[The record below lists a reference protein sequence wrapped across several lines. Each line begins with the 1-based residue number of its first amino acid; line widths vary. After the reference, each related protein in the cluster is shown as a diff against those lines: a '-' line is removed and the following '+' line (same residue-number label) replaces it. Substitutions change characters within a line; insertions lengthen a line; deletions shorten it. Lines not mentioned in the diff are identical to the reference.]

1 MNVTDFNETLS
12 GELDKHLD
20 TKTPR
25 RISSL
30 IKVAILMEITKI
42 MEYVSIL
49 EVKNEKEIEITGLAY
64 NSRKV
69 EKGQVFVCIKGFKVD
84 GHQFAGQA
92 VENGAIALVV
102 EDFIEGLEVP
112 QYKVE
117 NGRVALAT
125 LADTFYNH
133 PTRKLKTIGITA
145 TNGKTS
151 TSFMTNAILE
161 NHGLTTGLMGTVV
174 VKIGDYAEP
183 SELTT
188 PESLDLQRF
197 YAQMV
202 DAGVTHATMEVSSS
216 ALELNRVGCVDF
228 DIVTLNN
235 ISREHIDLHSSF
247 ENYFMHKSSLIRNA
261 GADKVAILN
270 LDDKYSASLVNKT
283 KAKVITI
290 GVENQTADVLC
301 KNLDLSTGRAIFT
314 VDITRD
320 LITSDLVIPK
330 QQFQIELST
339 PGFHSVY
346 NSMVSIVIGLL
357 CEVPVETIQ
366 KSLFEFVGVER
377 RFEIIFEEDFKII
390 DDHFANSGNIDITLG
405 TLEKMEFNRVSLVY
419 AIRGDRGVT
428 VNKENAEAIA
438 RWAPRLGIHEITATL
453 SRSHVTQKD
462 VVSDAEVAVFKEV
475 MDEAGIKVH
484 LYEELPDA
492 IERSLGEVTDGDLLL
507 LAGCQGMDYGAKI
520 ALEQLETIRPDVDKK
535 KLFQPLEK
543 RVAGNS

>member
-1 MNVTDFNETLS
+1 
-12 GELDKHLD
+12 
-20 TKTPR
+20 
-25 RISSL
+25 
-30 IKVAILMEITKI
+30 MEITNLMKH
-42 MEYVSIL
+42 VPVL
-49 EVKNEKEIEITGLAY
+49 EVKNAKHINVTGLAY

-69 EKGQVFVCIKGFKVD
+69 EKGQVFVCIKGFKTD
-84 GHQFAGQA
+84 GHQYARQA

-102 EDFIEGLEVP
+102 EHFIDDLDVP
-112 QYKVE
+112 QYKVK
-117 NGRVALAT
+117 NGRTALAT
-125 LADTFYNH
+125 LADAFYDH
-133 PTRKLKTIGITA
+133 PTTKLKTIGITA

-161 NHGLTTGLMGTVV
+161 NHGLKTGLMGTVV

-202 DAGVTHATMEVSSS
+202 KEDVTHATMEVSSS

-235 ISREHIDLHSSF
+235 ISREHIDLHASF
-247 ENYFMHKSSLIRNA
+247 ENYFEHKSSLIRDA

-270 LDDKYSASLVNKT
+270 LDDSYSASLVNKT

-290 GVENQTADVLC
+290 GVENQTADVIC
-301 KNLDLSTGRAIFT
+301 TSLDLSTGRAKFT
-314 VDITRD
+314 VKITND
-320 LITSDLVIPK
+320 LVTADVVIPK
-330 QQFQIELST
+330 QTFDIELST

-357 CEVPVETIQ
+357 CEVPVKTIQ
-366 KSLFEFVGVER
+366 RSLAEFVGVER
-377 RFEIIFEEDFKII
+377 RFEIIFEDDFKII

-405 TLEKMEFNRVSLVY
+405 TLEKMDFNRISLVY

-428 VNKENAEAIA
+428 VNRENAETIA
-438 RWAPRLGIHEITATL
+438 KWAPRLGIHEVIATL

-462 VVSDAEVAVFKEV
+462 VVSDEELAVFKEV
-475 MDEAGIKVH
+475 MDKAGITVY
-484 LYEELPDA
+484 LYEELPEA
-492 IERSLGEVTDGDLLL
+492 VGHGLNEVTEGDLVL

-543 RVAGNS
+543 RVAGN

>member
-1 MNVTDFNETLS
+1 M
-12 GELDKHLD
+12 EL
-20 TKTPR
+20 TK
-25 RISSL
+25 
-30 IKVAILMEITKI
+30 LMEHVNVKEVIHTKQI
-42 MEYVSIL
+42 DIA
-49 EVKNEKEIEITGLAY
+49 GLAY

-69 EKGQVFVCIKGFKVD
+69 EKGQVFVCVRGFKAD

-102 EDFIEGLEVP
+102 EEFIEGLDVP

-117 NGRVALAT
+117 SGRNALAT
-125 LADTFYNH
+125 LADAYYDH
-133 PTRKLKTIGITA
+133 PTQKLKTIGITA

-161 NHGLTTGLMGTVV
+161 NNGLKTGLMGTVV

-202 DAGVTHATMEVSSS
+202 DAGVSHATMEVSSS

-247 ENYFMHKSSLIRNA
+247 ENYFEHKSSLIRNA

-290 GVENQTADVLC
+290 GVEEQSADVIC
-301 KNLDLSTGRAIFT
+301 RNLDLSTGRAKFT

-320 LITSDLVIPK
+320 LVTQDLVIPK
-330 QQFQIELST
+330 QHFQIELST

-357 CEVPVETIQ
+357 CEVPIETIQ
-366 KSLFEFVGVER
+366 KSLYEFVGVER
-377 RFEIIFEEDFKII
+377 RFEIIFEDDFKII

-405 TLEKMEFNRVSLVY
+405 TLEKMDFNRVSLVY

-438 RWAPRLGIHEITATL
+438 RWAPRLGIHEVIATL

-462 VVSDAEVAVFKEV
+462 IVSDAELAVFKEV
-475 MDEAGIKVH
+475 MEEVGINVH

-492 IERSLGEVTDGDLLL
+492 IGHSLQEVTEGDLLL

-520 ALEQLETIRPDVDKK
+520 ALEQLETIRPNMDKK

>member
-1 MNVTDFNETLS
+1 
-12 GELDKHLD
+12 
-20 TKTPR
+20 
-25 RISSL
+25 
-30 IKVAILMEITKI
+30 MEITRLLKHI
-42 MEYVSIL
+42 PVVET
-49 EVKNEKEIEITGLAY
+49 KNIRPIEITGLAY

-69 EKGQVFVCIKGFKVD
+69 EEGQVFVCIKGFKVD

-92 VENGAIALVV
+92 VQNGAVALVV
-102 EDFIEGLEVP
+102 EDFIDGMEVP

-125 LADTFYNH
+125 LADAFYNH

-161 NHGLTTGLMGTVV
+161 NHGFKTGLMGTVV

-188 PESLDLQRF
+188 PESLDLQHF

-202 DAGVTHATMEVSSS
+202 DENVSHATMEVSSS

-247 ENYFMHKSSLIRNA
+247 ENYFHHKSSLIRNA

-270 LDDKYSASLVNKT
+270 LDDSHSASLVNET

-290 GVENQTADVLC
+290 GVEEQSADVIC
-301 KNLDLSTGRAIFT
+301 TKLDLSTGRAKFT
-314 VDITRD
+314 VEIQQD
-320 LITSDLVIPK
+320 LVTQDLVIP
-330 QQFQIELST
+330 QQKFNVELST

-357 CEVPVETIQ
+357 CEVPVATIQ
-366 KSLFEFVGVER
+366 ESLAEFVGVER
-377 RFEIIFEEDFKII
+377 RFEIIFEDDFKII

-405 TLEKMEFNRVSLVY
+405 T
-419 AIRGDRGVT
+419 
-428 VNKENAEAIA
+428 
-438 RWAPRLGIHEITATL
+438 
-453 SRSHVTQKD
+453 
-462 VVSDAEVAVFKEV
+462 
-475 MDEAGIKVH
+475 
-484 LYEELPDA
+484 
-492 IERSLGEVTDGDLLL
+492 
-507 LAGCQGMDYGAKI
+507 
-520 ALEQLETIRPDVDKK
+520 
-535 KLFQPLEK
+535 
-543 RVAGNS
+543 

>member
-1 MNVTDFNETLS
+1 
-12 GELDKHLD
+12 
-20 TKTPR
+20 
-25 RISSL
+25 
-30 IKVAILMEITKI
+30 MEIAKL
-42 MEYVSIL
+42 MKHVD
-49 EVKNEKEIEITGLAY
+49 VKEIKNAKQIEITGLAY

-69 EKGQVFVCIKGFKVD
+69 EVGQVFVCVRGFKVD
-84 GHQFAGQA
+84 GHKFAGQA
-92 VENGAIALVV
+92 VENGAAALVV
-102 EDFIEGLEVP
+102 EEFIESIEVP

-117 NGRVALAT
+117 NGRLALAT
-125 LADTFYNH
+125 LADAFYDH

-247 ENYFMHKSSLIRNA
+247 ENYFEHKSSLIRNA
-261 GADKVAILN
+261 GAGKVAILN
-270 LDDKYSASLVNKT
+270 LDDVYSASLISKT

-290 GVENQTADVLC
+290 GVEEQSADVVC
-301 KNLDLSTGRAIFT
+301 RNLDLSTGRAKFT
-314 VDITRD
+314 VEIMRD
-320 LITSDLVIPK
+320 LVTADVVIPK

-357 CEVPVETIQ
+357 CEVPIATIQ

-377 RFEIIFEEDFKII
+377 RFEIIFEDDFKII

-405 TLEKMEFNRVSLVY
+405 TLEKMDFNSVSLVY

-438 RWAPRLGIHEITATL
+438 RWAPRLGIHEVIATL

-462 VVSDAEVAVFKEV
+462 VVSEAELAVFKEV
-475 MDEAGIKVH
+475 MEEAGINVH
-484 LYEELPDA
+484 LYEELPAA
-492 IERSLGEVTDGDLLL
+492 IEHSLNEVTEGDLVL

-520 ALEQLETIRPDVDKK
+520 ALEQLQTIRPDMDKK
-535 KLFQPLEK
+535 KLFQALEK

>member
-1 MNVTDFNETLS
+1 
-12 GELDKHLD
+12 
-20 TKTPR
+20 
-25 RISSL
+25 
-30 IKVAILMEITKI
+30 MEIIQLMK
-42 MEYVSIL
+42 SINVI
-49 EVKNEKEIEITGLAY
+49 EIKNEQQLATTGLAY

-69 EKGQVFVCIKGFKVD
+69 EAGQVFVCVRGFKAD
-84 GHQFAGQA
+84 GHQYAGQA
-92 VENGAIALVV
+92 VENGAVALVV
-102 EDFIEGLEVP
+102 EEFIEGLEVP

-117 NGRVALAT
+117 SGRVALAQ
-125 LADTFYNH
+125 LADAFYQH
-133 PTRKLKTIGITA
+133 PTQKLKTIGITA

-270 LDDKYSASLVNKT
+270 LDDSYSASLVTKT

-290 GVENQTADVLC
+290 GIEDQSADVIC
-301 KNLDLSTGRAIFT
+301 KDLDLSTGRGIFT
-314 VDITRD
+314 VEIKQDIVTAD
-320 LITSDLVIPK
+320 VVIPK
-330 QQFQIELST
+330 QQFKIELST

-357 CEVPVETIQ
+357 CEVPVKTIQ

-405 TLEKMEFNRVSLVY
+405 TLEKMDFNRISLVY

-438 RWAPRLGIHEITATL
+438 RWAPKLGIHKIIATL
-453 SRSHVTQKD
+453 SKSHVTQKD
-462 VVSDAEVAVFKEV
+462 VVAAEEVAVFKEV
-475 MDEAGIKVH
+475 MDEAGIKVY
-484 LYEELPDA
+484 LYDELPEA
-492 IERSLGEVTDGDLLL
+492 IEHSLGEVAEGDLLL

-520 ALEQLETIRPDVDKK
+520 ALEQLESIRPEIDKK
-535 KLFQPLEK
+535 KLYQPLEK
-543 RVAGNS
+543 RVAGK

>member
-1 MNVTDFNETLS
+1 
-12 GELDKHLD
+12 
-20 TKTPR
+20 
-25 RISSL
+25 
-30 IKVAILMEITKI
+30 MEITNLLKHI
-42 MEYVSIL
+42 PVL
-49 EVKNEKEIEITGLAY
+49 ETKNAGPIKVTGLAY

-92 VENGAIALVV
+92 VENGAVALVV
-102 EDFIEGLEVP
+102 EDFIDGIELP

-125 LADTFYNH
+125 LADAFYNH

-161 NHGLTTGLMGTVV
+161 NHGFKTGLMGTVV

-202 DAGVTHATMEVSSS
+202 EENVSHATMEVSSS

-247 ENYFMHKSSLIRNA
+247 ENYFHHKSSLIRNA

-270 LDDKYSASLVNKT
+270 LDDSYSASLMNKT

-290 GVENQTADVLC
+290 GVEDQSADVIC
-301 KNLDLSTGRAIFT
+301 TNLDLSTGRAKFT
-314 VDITRD
+314 VEIQQD
-320 LITSDLVIPK
+320 LVTQDLVIP
-330 QQFQIELST
+330 QQKFTIELST

-346 NSMVSIVIGLL
+346 NSMVSIVIALL
-357 CEVPVETIQ
+357 CEVPVATIQ
-366 KSLFEFVGVER
+366 KSLAEFVGVER
-377 RFEIIFEEDFKII
+377 RFEIIFEDDFKII

-405 TLEKMEFNRVSLVY
+405 TLEKMDFERIKLVY

-428 VNKENAEAIA
+428 VNRENAETIA
-438 RWAPRLGIHEITATL
+438 KWAPKLGIHEVIATL

-462 VVSDAEVAVFKEV
+462 VVSESELEVFLEV
-475 MDEAGIKVH
+475 MEEAGIKVQ
-484 LYEELPDA
+484 LYAELPEA
-492 IERSLGEVTDGDLLL
+492 IKHSLYDVADGDLLL
-507 LAGCQGMDYGAKI
+507 LAGCQGMDYGAKL
-520 ALEQLETIRPDVDKK
+520 ALEQLEVIRPNVDKK

-543 RVAGNS
+543 RVAGNT

>member
-1 MNVTDFNETLS
+1 M
-12 GELDKHLD
+12 ELTKLMKHI
-20 TKTPR
+20 P
-25 RISSL
+25 
-30 IKVAILMEITKI
+30 
-42 MEYVSIL
+42 IL
-49 EVKNEKEIEITGLAY
+49 EVKNAQHINITGLAY

-69 EKGQVFVCIKGFKVD
+69 EKGQVFVCVKGFKTD
-84 GHQFAGQA
+84 GHQYAGQA
-92 VENGAIALVV
+92 VENGAVALVV
-102 EDFIEGLEVP
+102 EDFIEGLAVP

-117 NGRVALAT
+117 SGRLALAT
-125 LADTFYNH
+125 LADAFYDH

-161 NHGLTTGLMGTVV
+161 NHDLKTGLMGTVV

-202 DAGVTHATMEVSSS
+202 EEGVTHATMEVSSS

-247 ENYFMHKSSLIRNA
+247 ENYFEHKSSLIRNA
-261 GADKVAILN
+261 GADKIAILN
-270 LDDKYSASLVNKT
+270 LDDAYSASLVNQT
-283 KAKVITI
+283 KAKVITV
-290 GVENQTADVLC
+290 GVKEQSADVIC
-301 KNLDLSTGRAIFT
+301 TNLDLSTGRAKFT
-314 VDITRD
+314 VNITKD
-320 LITSDLVIPK
+320 LATADVVIPK
-330 QQFQIELST
+330 QQFNIELST

-357 CEVPVETIQ
+357 CEVPVSTIQ
-366 KSLFEFVGVER
+366 NSLSEFVGVER
-377 RFEIIFEEDFKII
+377 RFEIIFEDDFKII

-405 TLEKMEFNRVSLVY
+405 TLEKMDFNRVSLVY

-438 RWAPRLGIHEITATL
+438 RWAPKLGIHEVIATL

-462 VVSDAEVAVFKEV
+462 VVSDAELAIFKEV
-475 MDEAGIKVH
+475 MDEKGISVH
-484 LYEELPDA
+484 LYEELPEA
-492 IERSLGEVTDGDLLL
+492 IEHSLNEIADGDLLL

-520 ALEQLETIRPDVDKK
+520 ALEQLETIRPDMDKK
-535 KLFQPLEK
+535 KLFQPLQK

>member
-1 MNVTDFNETLS
+1 MGCCPFSFLLFRIRVNLNEDILQY
-12 GELDKHLD
+12 
-20 TKTPR
+20 
-25 RISSL
+25 
-30 IKVAILMEITKI
+30 KVGVLMELTKLMDHIQI
-42 MEYVSIL
+42 MD
-49 EVKNEKEIEITGLAY
+49 VKNPEQIEITGLAY

-69 EKGQVFVCIKGFKVD
+69 EEGQVFVCVRGFKAD

-92 VENGAIALVV
+92 VENGAVALVV
-102 EDFIEGLEVP
+102 EEFIEGLNVP
-112 QYKVE
+112 QYQVE
-117 NGRVALAT
+117 SGRLALAS
-125 LADTFYNH
+125 LADAYYDH
-133 PTRKLKTIGITA
+133 PTSKLKTIGITA

-161 NHGLTTGLMGTVV
+161 NYGLKTGLMGTVV

-197 YAQMV
+197 FAQMV
-202 DAGVTHATMEVSSS
+202 DEEVTHATMEVSSS

-235 ISREHIDLHSSF
+235 ISREHIDLHNSF
-247 ENYFMHKSSLIRNA
+247 ENYFEHKSGLIRHA
-261 GADKVAILN
+261 GEDKVAILN
-270 LDDKYSASLVNKT
+270 LDDEFSASLIHKT
-283 KAKVITI
+283 KATVITI
-290 GVENQTADVLC
+290 GVENQTADVIC
-301 KNLDLSTGRAIFT
+301 RDLDLSTGRANFILE
-314 VDITRD
+314 ITRD
-320 LITSDLVIPK
+320 LVTEDIVIPK
-330 QQFQIELST
+330 QQFKIELST

-366 KSLFEFVGVER
+366 KSLYEFVGVER
-377 RFEIIFEEDFKII
+377 RFEIIFEDDFKII

-405 TLEKMEFNRVSLVY
+405 TLEKMDFNRISLVY

-438 RWAPRLGIHEITATL
+438 RWAPRLGIHEVVATL

-462 VVSDAEVAVFKEV
+462 VVSDAELAVFKEV
-475 MDEAGIKVH
+475 MDQVGINVH
-484 LYEELPDA
+484 LYEELPEA
-492 IERSLGEVTDGDLLL
+492 IEHSLNEVAEGDLVL
-507 LAGCQGMDYGAKI
+507 LAGCQGMDFGAKL
-520 ALEQLETIRPDVDKK
+520 ALEQLETIRPDMDKK

>member
-1 MNVTDFNETLS
+1 M
-12 GELDKHLD
+12 EL
-20 TKTPR
+20 TK
-25 RISSL
+25 
-30 IKVAILMEITKI
+30 LMEQVDVK
-42 MEYVSIL
+42 
-49 EVKNEKEIEITGLAY
+49 EVIYEKRIDITGLAY

-69 EKGQVFVCIKGFKVD
+69 EKGQVFVCVRGFKSD
-84 GHQFAGQA
+84 GHHFAGQA
-92 VENGAIALVV
+92 VENGATALVV
-102 EDFIEGLEVP
+102 EEFIEGLDVP
-112 QYKVE
+112 QYRVE
-117 NGRVALAT
+117 SGRNALAT
-125 LADTFYNH
+125 LADAFYDH
-133 PTRKLKTIGITA
+133 PTQKLKTIGITA

-161 NHGLTTGLMGTVV
+161 NHGLKTGLMGTVV

-247 ENYFMHKSSLIRNA
+247 ENYFKHKSSLIRNA

-270 LDDKYSASLVNKT
+270 LDDEYSASLVNKT

-290 GVENQTADVLC
+290 GVEEQSADVIC
-301 KNLDLSTGRAIFT
+301 RNLDLSTGRAKFT
-314 VDITRD
+314 VDITHD
-320 LITSDLVIPK
+320 LVTQDLVIPK
-330 QQFQIELST
+330 QQFQIQLST

-357 CEVPVETIQ
+357 CEVPIKTIQ
-366 KSLFEFVGVER
+366 KSLYEFVGVER
-377 RFEIIFEEDFKII
+377 RFEIIFEDDFKII

-405 TLEKMEFNRVSLVY
+405 TLEKMDFNRVSLVY

-428 VNKENAEAIA
+428 VNKENAETIA
-438 RWAPRLGIHEITATL
+438 RWAPRLGIHEVIATL

-462 VVSDAEVAVFKEV
+462 VVSNEELAVFKEV
-475 MDEAGIKVH
+475 MDEAGINVH

-492 IERSLGEVTDGDLLL
+492 IGHSLQEVTEGDLLL
-507 LAGCQGMDYGAKI
+507 LAGCQGMDFGAKI
-520 ALEQLETIRPDVDKK
+520 ALEQLQTIRPDMDKK

>member
-1 MNVTDFNETLS
+1 
-12 GELDKHLD
+12 
-20 TKTPR
+20 
-25 RISSL
+25 
-30 IKVAILMEITKI
+30 MEIAKL
-42 MEYVSIL
+42 MEYVNIT
-49 EVKNEKEIEITGLAY
+49 ETKNIKQIDITGLAY

-69 EKGQVFVCIKGFKVD
+69 ENGQVFVCIKGFKVD

-92 VENGAIALVV
+92 VENGAVALVV

-117 NGRVALAT
+117 NGRIALAT
-125 LADTFYNH
+125 LADAYYDH
-133 PTRKLKTIGITA
+133 PTQKLKTIGITA

-161 NHGLTTGLMGTVV
+161 NNGLKTGLMGTVV

-202 DAGVTHATMEVSSS
+202 EEDVTHATMEVSSS

-247 ENYFMHKSSLIRNA
+247 ENYFEHKSSLIRNA

-270 LDDKYSASLVNKT
+270 LDDTYSASLINKT
-283 KAKVITI
+283 KAKVITV
-290 GVENQTADVLC
+290 GVEQQSADVIC
-301 KNLDLSTGRAIFT
+301 RDLDLSTGRAKFIVEIT
-314 VDITRD
+314 KDLVTKDI
-320 LITSDLVIPK
+320 VIPK

-357 CEVPVETIQ
+357 CDVPVSTIQ
-366 KSLFEFVGVER
+366 KSLNEFVGVER
-377 RFEIIFEEDFKII
+377 RFEIIFEDDFKII

-405 TLEKMEFNRVSLVY
+405 TLEKMDFKRICLVY

-428 VNKENAEAIA
+428 VNRENAEAIA
-438 RWAPRLGIHEITATL
+438 KWAPRLGIHEVIATL

-462 VVSDAEVAVFKEV
+462 VVSDEELAVFKDV
-475 MDEAGIKVH
+475 MDKAGIDVR
-484 LYEELPDA
+484 LYEELPEA
-492 IERSLGEVTDGDLLL
+492 IEHGLNDVAEGDLVLL
-507 LAGCQGMDYGAKI
+507 GGCQGMDYGAKL
-520 ALEQLETIRPDVDKK
+520 ALEQLEMIRPNVDKK

>member
-1 MNVTDFNETLS
+1 MEMTKLI
-12 GELDKHLD
+12 KHLN
-20 TKTPR
+20 
-25 RISSL
+25 I
-30 IKVAILMEITKI
+30 I
-42 MEYVSIL
+42 
-49 EVKNEKEIEITGLAY
+49 EVKNAQDIEITGIAY

-69 EKGQVFVCIKGFKVD
+69 EKGQVFVCVKGFKTD
-84 GHQFAGQA
+84 GHKYAGQA
-92 VENGAIALVV
+92 VEKGAIALVV
-102 EDFIEGLEVP
+102 ESFIEGLNIP

-117 NGRVALAT
+117 SGRTALAI
-125 LADTFYNH
+125 LADAFYDH

-161 NHGLTTGLMGTVV
+161 NHDLITGLMGTVV

-202 DAGVTHATMEVSSS
+202 EAGVTHTTMEVSSS
-216 ALELNRVGCVDF
+216 ALELNRVACVDF

-247 ENYFMHKSSLIRNA
+247 ENYFAHKSSLIRNA

-270 LDDKYSASLVNKT
+270 LDDSYSASLVDQT

-290 GVENQTADVLC
+290 GVEDQSADVIC
-301 KNLDLSTGRAIFT
+301 QNLDLSTGRASFT
-314 VDITRD
+314 VEIMRE
-320 LITSDLVIPK
+320 LITNDVVIPK

-357 CEVPVETIQ
+357 CEVPVTTIQ

-377 RFEIIFEEDFKII
+377 RFEIIFEDDFKII

-405 TLEKMEFNRVSLVY
+405 TLEKMDFTRILLVY

-438 RWAPRLGIHEITATL
+438 RWAPRLGIHEVTATL

-462 VVSDAEVAVFKEV
+462 VVSEAELAAFMEV
-475 MDEAGIKVH
+475 MDDAGIQVH
-484 LYEELPDA
+484 LYEELPEA
-492 IERSLGEVTDGDLLL
+492 IRYSMNMVEEGDLVLL
-507 LAGCQGMDYGAKI
+507 GGCQGMDFGAKF
-520 ALEQLETIRPDVDKK
+520 ALEQLETIRPNVDKK

>member
-1 MNVTDFNETLS
+1 M
-12 GELDKHLD
+12 EL
-20 TKTPR
+20 TK
-25 RISSL
+25 
-30 IKVAILMEITKI
+30 LMEHVDVK
-42 MEYVSIL
+42 
-49 EVKNEKEIEITGLAY
+49 EVIHAKRIDIIGLSY

-69 EKGQVFVCIKGFKVD
+69 EKGQVFVCVRGFKSD

-92 VENGAIALVV
+92 VENGATALVV
-102 EDFIEGLEVP
+102 EEFIEGLDVP

-117 NGRVALAT
+117 SGRNALAT
-125 LADTFYNH
+125 LADAFYDH
-133 PTRKLKTIGITA
+133 PTQKLKTIGITA

-161 NHGLTTGLMGTVV
+161 NHGLKTGLMGTVV

-202 DAGVTHATMEVSSS
+202 EAGVTHATMEVSSS

-247 ENYFMHKSSLIRNA
+247 ENYFKHKSSLIRNA

-270 LDDKYSASLVNKT
+270 LDDEYSASLVNKT

-290 GVENQTADVLC
+290 GVEEQSADVIC
-301 KNLDLSTGRAIFT
+301 RDLDLSTGRAKFT
-314 VDITRD
+314 VDITQD
-320 LITSDLVIPK
+320 LVTQDLVIPK
-330 QQFQIELST
+330 QQFQIQLST

-357 CEVPVETIQ
+357 CEVPIETIQ
-366 KSLFEFVGVER
+366 KSLYEFVGVER
-377 RFEIIFEEDFKII
+377 RFEIIFEDDFKII

-405 TLEKMEFNRVSLVY
+405 TLEKMDFNRVSLVY

-438 RWAPRLGIHEITATL
+438 RWAPRLGIHEIIATL

-462 VVSDAEVAVFKEV
+462 VVSNEELAVFKEV
-475 MDEAGIKVH
+475 MDNEGINVH

-492 IERSLGEVTDGDLLL
+492 IGHSLQEVTEGDLLL
-507 LAGCQGMDYGAKI
+507 LAGCQGMDFGAKI
-520 ALEQLETIRPDVDKK
+520 ALEQLQTIRPDMDKK

>member
-1 MNVTDFNETLS
+1 MELS
-12 GELDKHLD
+12 K
-20 TKTPR
+20 
-25 RISSL
+25 
-30 IKVAILMEITKI
+30 LMENVNI
-42 MEYVSIL
+42 E
-49 EVKNEKEIEITGLAY
+49 EVKNAKQLDITGLAY

-92 VENGAIALVV
+92 VENGAVALVV
-102 EDFIEGLEVP
+102 EDFVEGLEVP

-117 NGRVALAT
+117 NGRIALAT
-125 LADTFYNH
+125 LADAFYNH
-133 PTRKLKTIGITA
+133 PTQKLKTIGITA

-161 NHGLTTGLMGTVV
+161 NHGLKTGLMGTVV

-202 DAGVTHATMEVSSS
+202 EADVTHATMEVSSS

-247 ENYFMHKSSLIRNA
+247 ESYFEHKSSLIRNA

-270 LDDKYSASLVNKT
+270 LDDTYSASLVNKT

-290 GVENQTADVLC
+290 GVEERSADVIC
-301 KNLDLSTGRAIFT
+301 KNLDLSTGRAKFT
-314 VDITRD
+314 VEIRH
-320 LITSDLVIPK
+320 DLVTENVVISK
-330 QQFQIELST
+330 QQFDIELST

-357 CEVPVETIQ
+357 CEVPVKTIQ
-366 KSLFEFVGVER
+366 KSLQEFVGVER
-377 RFEIIFEEDFKII
+377 RFEIIFEDDFKII

-405 TLEKMEFNRVSLVY
+405 TLEKMDFNRICLVY

-428 VNKENAEAIA
+428 VNRENAQAIA
-438 RWAPRLGIHEITATL
+438 KWAPRLGIHEVIATL

-462 VVSDAEVAVFKEV
+462 VVSDNELAVFNEV
-475 MDEAGIKVH
+475 MNEAGINVR

-492 IERSLGEVTDGDLLL
+492 IEHSLSEVTEGDLLL
-507 LAGCQGMDYGAKI
+507 LGGCQGMDFGAKL
-520 ALEQLETIRPDVDKK
+520 ALEQLETIRPNMDKK

>member
-1 MNVTDFNETLS
+1 
-12 GELDKHLD
+12 
-20 TKTPR
+20 
-25 RISSL
+25 
-30 IKVAILMEITKI
+30 MEITKLMGCI
-42 MEYVSIL
+42 TIQEMIN
-49 EVKNEKEIEITGLAY
+49 VKQMDITGLSY
-64 NSRKV
+64 DSRKV
-69 EKGQVFVCIKGFKVD
+69 EKGQVFVCVRGFKVD

-92 VENGAIALVV
+92 VENGAVALVV
-102 EDFIEGLEVP
+102 EEFIEGLEVP

-117 NGRVALAT
+117 NGRIALAT
-125 LADTFYNH
+125 LADAFYDH
-133 PTRKLKTIGITA
+133 PTRKLKTVGITA

-161 NHGLTTGLMGTVV
+161 NHGLKTGLMGTVV

-247 ENYFMHKSSLIRNA
+247 ENYFKHKSGLIRHA

-270 LDDKYSASLVNKT
+270 LDDEYSASLITQT
-283 KAKVITI
+283 KATVITI
-290 GVENQTADVLC
+290 GVEEQSADVIC
-301 KNLDLSTGRAIFT
+301 RSLDLSTGRAKFT
-314 VDITRD
+314 VEITRD
-320 LITSDLVIPK
+320 LNTPEIIIPK

-339 PGFHSVY
+339 PGYHSVY

-357 CEVPVETIQ
+357 CEVPIATIQ

-377 RFEIIFEEDFKII
+377 RFEIIFEDDFKII

-405 TLEKMEFNRVSLVY
+405 TLEKMDFNRITLVY

-438 RWAPRLGIHEITATL
+438 RWAPRLGIHEVIATL

-462 VVSDAEVAVFKEV
+462 VVSEEELAVFKEV
-475 MDEAGIKVH
+475 MDEAGINVH
-484 LYEELPDA
+484 LYEELPEA
-492 IERSLGEVTDGDLLL
+492 IEHSLGEVTNDDLVL

-520 ALEQLETIRPDVDKK
+520 ALEQLEVIRPDMDKK

>member
-1 MNVTDFNETLS
+1 M
-12 GELDKHLD
+12 EL
-20 TKTPR
+20 TK
-25 RISSL
+25 
-30 IKVAILMEITKI
+30 LMEHVDVK
-42 MEYVSIL
+42 
-49 EVKNEKEIEITGLAY
+49 EVIHAKRIDIIGLAY

-69 EKGQVFVCIKGFKVD
+69 EKGQVFVCVRGFKSD

-92 VENGAIALVV
+92 VEKGATALVV
-102 EDFIEGLEVP
+102 EEFIEGLDVP
-112 QYKVE
+112 QYKVDS
-117 NGRVALAT
+117 GRNALAT
-125 LADTFYNH
+125 LADAFYDH
-133 PTRKLKTIGITA
+133 PTQKLKTIGITA

-161 NHGLTTGLMGTVV
+161 NHDLKTGLMGTVV

-247 ENYFMHKSSLIRNA
+247 ENYFEHKSSLIRNA
-261 GADKVAILN
+261 GSDKVAILN

-290 GVENQTADVLC
+290 GIEEQSADVIC
-301 KNLDLSTGRAIFT
+301 RNLDLSTGRAKFM
-314 VDITRD
+314 VEITRD
-320 LITSDLVIPK
+320 LVTQDLVIPK
-330 QQFQIELST
+330 QQFQIQLST

-357 CEVPVETIQ
+357 CEVPIATIQ

-377 RFEIIFEEDFKII
+377 RFEIIFEDDFKII

-405 TLEKMEFNRVSLVY
+405 TLEKMDFNRVSLVY

-438 RWAPRLGIHEITATL
+438 RWAPRLGIHEVIATL

-462 VVSDAEVAVFKEV
+462 VVSDAELAVFKEV
-475 MDEAGIKVH
+475 MDEAGINVH
-484 LYEELPDA
+484 LYEELPEA
-492 IERSLGEVTDGDLLL
+492 IEHSLQEVTEGDLLL
-507 LAGCQGMDYGAKI
+507 LAGCQGMDFGAKI
-520 ALEQLETIRPDVDKK
+520 ALEQLETIRPDMDKK

>member
-1 MNVTDFNETLS
+1 
-12 GELDKHLD
+12 
-20 TKTPR
+20 
-25 RISSL
+25 
-30 IKVAILMEITKI
+30 MEITKL
-42 MEYVSIL
+42 MEYVNVI
-49 EVKNEKEIEITGLAY
+49 EVKNAKQIDITGLAY
-64 NSRKV
+64 NSRKM
-69 EKGQVFVCIKGFKVD
+69 EQGQVFVCVKGFKVD

-92 VENGAIALVV
+92 VENGAVALVV
-102 EDFIEGLEVP
+102 EDFIEDLEVP

-117 NGRVALAT
+117 NGRIALAT
-125 LADTFYNH
+125 LADAFYDH

-161 NHGLTTGLMGTVV
+161 NHGLKTGLMGTVV

-202 DAGVTHATMEVSSS
+202 DEDVTHATMEVSSS

-247 ENYFMHKSSLIRNA
+247 ENYFEHKSSLIRNA
-261 GADKVAILN
+261 GEDKVAILN
-270 LDDKYSASLVNKT
+270 LDDSYSASLVEQT
-283 KAKVITI
+283 KAKVITY
-290 GVENQTADVLC
+290 GVEEQSADVTC
-301 KNLDLSTGRAIFT
+301 KNLDLSTGRAKFT
-314 VDITRD
+314 VVISKDIVTKD
-320 LITSDLVIPK
+320 IVIPK

-357 CEVPVETIQ
+357 CEVPVTTIQ
-366 KSLFEFVGVER
+366 KSLREFVGVER

-405 TLEKMEFNRVSLVY
+405 TLEKMDFNRISLVY

-428 VNKENAEAIA
+428 VNRENAETIA
-438 RWAPRLGIHEITATL
+438 KWAPRLGIHEVIATL

-462 VVSDAEVAVFKEV
+462 VVSDSELAVFEEV
-475 MDEAGIKVH
+475 MEEAGISVR
-484 LYEELPDA
+484 LYEELPSA
-492 IERSLGEVTDGDLLL
+492 IEQGLHDVEEGDLVL

-520 ALEQLETIRPDVDKK
+520 ALERLETIRPNVDKK
-535 KLFQPLEK
+535 KLFQALEK

>member
-1 MNVTDFNETLS
+1 MDCCPFSFLLFRIRVNLNEDILQY
-12 GELDKHLD
+12 
-20 TKTPR
+20 
-25 RISSL
+25 
-30 IKVAILMEITKI
+30 KVGILMELTKLMDHIKI
-42 MEYVSIL
+42 MD
-49 EVKNEKEIEITGLAY
+49 VKNPEQIEITGLAY

-69 EKGQVFVCIKGFKVD
+69 EAGQAFVCVRGFKVD
-84 GHQFAGQA
+84 GHHFAGQA
-92 VENGAIALVV
+92 VENGAVALVV
-102 EDFIEGLEVP
+102 EEFIEGLDVP
-112 QYKVE
+112 QYQVE
-117 NGRVALAT
+117 SGRLALAS
-125 LADTFYNH
+125 LADAFYNH
-133 PTRKLKTIGITA
+133 PTSKLKTIGITA

-161 NHGLTTGLMGTVV
+161 NHGLKTGLMGTVV

-197 YAQMV
+197 FAQMV
-202 DAGVTHATMEVSSS
+202 DAEVTHATMEVSSS

-235 ISREHIDLHSSF
+235 ISREHIDLHNSF
-247 ENYFMHKSSLIRNA
+247 ENYFEHKSGLIRHA
-261 GADKVAILN
+261 GEDKVAILN
-270 LDDKYSASLVNKT
+270 LDDEFSTSLIHKT
-283 KAKVITI
+283 KATVITI
-290 GVENQTADVLC
+290 GVENQTADVIC
-301 KNLDLSTGRAIFT
+301 RDLDLSTGRANFI
-314 VDITRD
+314 VEITRD
-320 LITSDLVIPK
+320 LVTEDIVIPK
-330 QQFQIELST
+330 QQFKMELST

-366 KSLFEFVGVER
+366 KSLYEFVGVER
-377 RFEIIFEEDFKII
+377 RFEIIFEDDYKII

-405 TLEKMEFNRVSLVY
+405 TLEKMDFNRISLVY

-438 RWAPRLGIHEITATL
+438 RWAPRLGIHEVVATL

-462 VVSDAEVAVFKEV
+462 VVSDAELVVFKEV
-475 MDEAGIKVH
+475 MDQAGIHVH
-484 LYEELPDA
+484 LYEELPAA
-492 IERSLGEVTDGDLLL
+492 IEHSLKEVAEGDLLL
-507 LAGCQGMDYGAKI
+507 LGGCQGMDFGAKI
-520 ALEQLETIRPDVDKK
+520 ALEQLETIRPDMDKK

>member
-1 MNVTDFNETLS
+1 M
-12 GELDKHLD
+12 EL
-20 TKTPR
+20 TK
-25 RISSL
+25 
-30 IKVAILMEITKI
+30 LMEHVNVK
-42 MEYVSIL
+42 
-49 EVKNEKEIEITGLAY
+49 EVIHPKRIDITGLAY

-69 EKGQVFVCIKGFKVD
+69 EKGQVFVCVRGFKAD

-92 VENGAIALVV
+92 VEKGATALVV
-102 EDFIEGLEVP
+102 EEFIEGLDVP

-117 NGRVALAT
+117 SGRNALAT
-125 LADTFYNH
+125 LADAYYGH
-133 PTRKLKTIGITA
+133 PTQQLKTIGITA

-161 NHGLTTGLMGTVV
+161 NHGLKTGLMGTVV

-202 DAGVTHATMEVSSS
+202 DADVTHATMEVSSS

-247 ENYFMHKSSLIRNA
+247 ENYFEHKSSLIRNA

-270 LDDKYSASLVNKT
+270 LDDEYSASLVNKT
-283 KAKVITI
+283 KASVITI
-290 GVENQTADVLC
+290 GVEEQSADVIC
-301 KNLDLSTGRAIFT
+301 RNLDLSTGRAKFM

-320 LITSDLVIPK
+320 LVTADLVIPK

-357 CEVPVETIQ
+357 CEVPIATIQ

-377 RFEIIFEEDFKII
+377 RFEIIFEDDFKII

-405 TLEKMEFNRVSLVY
+405 TLEKMDFNRVSLVY

-438 RWAPRLGIHEITATL
+438 RWAPRLGIHEVIATL

-462 VVSDAEVAVFKEV
+462 IVSDAELAVFKEV
-475 MDEAGIKVH
+475 MDKAGINVH
-484 LYEELPDA
+484 LYEELPEA
-492 IERSLGEVTDGDLLL
+492 IGHSLQEVSEGDLLL
-507 LAGCQGMDYGAKI
+507 LAGCQGMDFGAKI
-520 ALEQLETIRPDVDKK
+520 ALEQLETIRPNMDKK